1 MEITI
6 RDRES
11 GEDMSST
18 IIEKGFNPRF
28 NDHPKDTANDI
39 SANDI
44 AFWFSEIL
52 CLLIG
57 IACLLGNGLV
67 LYVSS
72 SKVDTGRFQ
81 HINAVVRNLAGSDFL
96 FGLIGIPL
104 LMYWWWLGKKF

>member
-6 RDRES
+6 LDRVPM
-11 GEDMSST
+11 EDT
-18 IIEKGFNPRF
+18 IIGKGLKPRF
-28 NDHPKDTANDI
+28 NDHPQANE
-39 SANDI
+39 I
-44 AFWFSEIL
+44 AFWFSEVL

-72 SKVDTGRFQ
+72 SKLDTGRFQ
-81 HINAVVRNLAGSDFL
+81 HINAVVKNLAASDFL

-104 LMYWWWLGKKF
+104 VMYWWWLGKNL